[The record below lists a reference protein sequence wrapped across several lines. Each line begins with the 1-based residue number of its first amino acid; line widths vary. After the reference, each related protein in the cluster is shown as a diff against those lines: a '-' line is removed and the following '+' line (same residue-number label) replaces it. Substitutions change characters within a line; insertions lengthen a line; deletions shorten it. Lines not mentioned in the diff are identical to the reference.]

1 MSNPSTRRDPLL
13 IPLVVALVVAVAGI
27 ALFVM
32 RNADYQ
38 QQQNALT
45 TLTQEKAALETNV
58 ADLNAALETAK
69 AENAALTEQKAA
81 LETNVSDLTAA
92 LDAAKAD
99 NAALTEQKAALEA
112 NVTDLNAALETAK
125 ANDPVGS
132 YQMTK
137 FVSDG
142 EELDGISCSFEV
154 YEDGTALMFLAN
166 GMLFQECPFLWSM
179 DGDELVLTNVSD
191 TFDEEF
197 VVQRVQGFTRFRMAD
212 AENSSRNY
220 LVFER
225 IQTANPVGSYQMT
238 KYVNDG
244 EEQSL
249 EEVSATLTIR
259 EDGTATLSAREGEEE
274 VEESITW
281 RLCGHLLI
289 LTGESIGTIAA
300 QIEPDGMQI
309 RISEGDGHMLLFAPI
324 Q

>member
-1 MSNPSTRRDPLL
+1 MSNPSNRRDPML

-38 QQQNALT
+38 QQQTTLM

-58 ADLNAALETAK
+58 ADLNAAL
-69 AENAALTEQKAA
+69 
-81 LETNVSDLTAA
+81 
-92 LDAAKAD
+92 DAAKAD
-99 NAALTEQKAALEA
+99 NAALTEQKAVLEA
-112 NVTDLNAALETAK
+112 NVADLNAALETEK

-142 EELDGISCSFEV
+142 EEVPLDGISGSFEV
-154 YEDGTALMFLAN
+154 YEDGTALMLLAN
-166 GMLFQECPFLWSM
+166 GMLFRECPFLWSM

-191 TFDEEF
+191 EFDDEF

-212 AENSSRNY
+212 AGDSGRNY
-220 LVFER
+220 QVFER

-249 EEVSATLTIR
+249 EEVSATLTLR
-259 EDGTATLSAREGEEE
+259 EDGTATLSMREGEEALE
-274 VEESITW
+274 ASITW

-289 LTGESIGTIAA
+289 LTGEPNDTLAA

-309 RISEGDGHMLLFAPI
+309 RISEGDEYIMLFAPI